1 MHLGFPTMH
10 KFCVNFP
17 AESYTFL
24 QADDRKMTI
33 EESLRMLVI
42 QTTSQ
47 YLLSP
52 SSKGKPWL
60 LIRQKNQAI
69 RYY

>member
-10 KFCVNFP
+10 KFCINFP

-24 QADDRKMTI
+24 QADDRDMTI

-52 SSKGKPWL
+52 SSKGKNPGC
-60 LIRQKNQAI
+60 
-69 RYY
+69 

>member
-10 KFCVNFP
+10 KFCINFP

-24 QADDRKMTI
+24 RADDREMTI
-33 EESLRMLVI
+33 EESLRMLVTE
-42 QTTSQ
+42 TTSQ

-52 SSKGKPWL
+52 SIG
-60 LIRQKNQAI
+60 KNQAI
-69 RYY
+69 RDY